1 MSQVRTQ
8 SYPAKS
14 ARLCQQY
21 EPASGHDEMCSID
34 GGIRSHWHYL
44 MRALNDMGSLE
55 LQRRREEAWRLIGEN
70 DVTYNIYGD
79 PTGIG
84 RPWKLDLVP
93 LLIESEEWRTIEA
106 GLMQRAELL
115 NLVLADLYG
124 PRDLLRKRVIPA
136 ELIHSHKGYLYPC
149 FNMPM
154 PGTRALT
161 FYAADL
167 VRDTNGQISV
177 LSDRAQ
183 APSGAGYALENRLVI
198 SRVLPSLFRDSH
210 THRLANFFRKSRHAL
225 NRMSP
230 RDSDE
235 PNIVLMSPGPANEA
249 YFEHAYLASYL
260 GYTLVEGGDLTVRD
274 GKVWLTTLEG
284 LRPVDVI
291 LRRLDDSYCDPVE
304 LRDDSYLG
312 VPGLTNVARTGNVGI
327 ANPLGSGVLENPG
340 LLSLLPKLSKL
351 LLGEELRIPS
361 VPVWWCGNPTEREHV
376 LANLQRMVI
385 KPIHPGLGFRFTFG
399 SELNQS
405 QLEQLRQ
412 NILAKPHLYTGQEML
427 SMSTVPVLV
436 EDGLRPRHTVLRS
449 FLVADRHDY
458 MVMPGGLTRVS
469 SEADKLVVSNQAGG
483 ISKDTWVLATEP
495 EKFVS
500 LLSERRQA
508 RLAPDKGGEVPGR
521 VADNMYWVGRYA
533 ERAEFNSRLLRLTLQ
548 FLETGEGQETSAFRH
563 LLFAVTHLTT
573 TYPGFTAPFALDD
586 FSTVETELLAVIS
599 DGMKGGSLVQTL
611 NALLRSA
618 RSVRDR
624 LSSDTWR
631 IINVIDKE
639 LHSLRAITPER
650 LIDALDELD
659 NVVTALTAFSG
670 LTLENMNRG
679 PSWYFLDTGRRLER
693 ALQITR
699 LLQSTHIPVADEEE
713 QILLSDS
720 MLTIVDSLM
729 TYRRRFRYG
738 IKIPELF
745 ELVIYDED
753 NPRSLAYQLTALE
766 QHIGRLPHQRDTG
779 SRSELERLG
788 LETATLV
795 RLADVNRLAQPNEVS
810 NRRETLETFLNVLN
824 TRLPALSDAL
834 TVTYFRVAETP
845 HQLVQLRSSP
855 HFSADDDT

>member
-1 MSQVRTQ
+1 MRQVSTESFQ
-8 SYPAKS
+8 AKPAP
-14 ARLCQQY
+14 LCERY
-21 EPASGHDEMCSID
+21 AATTGHDEMCARD

-44 MRALNDMGSLE
+44 MRALNDMGSAE
-55 LQRRREEAWRLIGEN
+55 LQHRREEAWRLVREN

-79 PTGIG
+79 PGGMG

-93 LLIESEEWRTIEA
+93 LLIESEEWRTIET

-115 NLVLADLYG
+115 NLVLQDIYG
-124 PRDLLRKRVIPA
+124 PRELIRKGVIPP
-136 ELIHSHKGYLYPC
+136 ELVYGHEGFLYPC

-154 PGTRALT
+154 PGSRALT

-167 VRDTNGQISV
+167 VRDVEGRISI

-210 THRLANFFRKSRHAL
+210 THRLANFFRKARHAL
-225 NRMSP
+225 NKMSP
-230 RDSDE
+230 RQGDE

-249 YFEHAYLASYL
+249 YFEHAYLANYL

-274 GKVWLTTLEG
+274 GRVWLTTLEG

-291 LRRLDDSYCDPVE
+291 LRRMDDSYCDPVE

-312 VPGLTNVARTGNVGI
+312 VPGLTNVARGGNVAV
-327 ANPLGSGVLENPG
+327 ANPLGSGVLENPA
-340 LLSLLPKLSKL
+340 LLSLLPKLSKV
-351 LLGEELRIPS
+351 LLGESLRIPS
-361 VPVWWCGNPTEREHV
+361 VPVWWCGDRSQCDYV
-376 LANLQRMVI
+376 LSNLQHMVI
-385 KPIHPGLGFRFTFG
+385 KPIHAGVGFRFVFG
-399 SELNQS
+399 SELAETE
-405 QLEQLRQ
+405 LELLRQ
-412 NILAKPHLYTGQEML
+412 RIKAKPHLYTGQEML
-427 SMSTVPVLV
+427 SMSTVPVLLK
-436 EDGLRPRHTVLRS
+436 DGLQPRHTVLRS
-449 FLVADRHDY
+449 FLVADQNDY

-469 SEADKLVVSNQAGG
+469 SEEHKLVVSNQAGG

-500 LLSERRQA
+500 LLTERRQA
-508 RLAPDKGGEVPGR
+508 RLAPDRGGEVPAR
-521 VADNMYWVGRYA
+521 VADNMFWVGRYA
-533 ERAEFNSRLLRLTLQ
+533 ERAEFNSRVLRLTLQ
-548 FLETGEGQETSAFRH
+548 FLETGEGQETLAFRR
-563 LLFAVTHLTT
+563 LLYAVTHLTT
-573 TYPGFTAPFALDD
+573 TFPGFTNQSVLND
-586 FSTVETELLAVIS
+586 FGQIEAELLAVIS
-599 DGMKGGSLVQTL
+599 DGMKNGSLVQTL

-639 LHSLRAITPER
+639 LYSLRAITTKN
-650 LIDALDELD
+650 LVDALDELD
-659 NVVTALTAFSG
+659 SVVTALTAFSG

-679 PSWYFLDTGRRLER
+679 RSWRFLDTGRRLER
-693 ALQITR
+693 ALQVTR
-699 LLQSTHIPVADEEE
+699 LLQSTHIEAADEEE

-745 ELVIYDED
+745 EVVIYDEN
-753 NPRSLAYQLTALE
+753 NPRSLAYQLSTLE
-766 QHIGRLPHQRDTG
+766 QHVTGLPRHSDGR
-779 SRSELERLG
+779 SRTELERLG
-788 LETATLV
+788 LETATMV
-795 RLADVNRLAQPNEVS
+795 RLADVNRLAQLNQAT
-810 NRRETLETFLNVLN
+810 NRRDTLETFLNVLN

-834 TVTYFRVAETP
+834 TASYFRVAETP
-845 HQLVQLRSSP
+845 HQLVQLRTRP
-855 HFSADDDT
+855 EA